1 MNRNIIEMFASSYP
15 KNKLGGTSV
24 QDFDGAL
31 FNPPAP
37 LQTHH
42 YAGSPQSF
50 KPQPRPQQRTP
61 IQDVVEGYKSSD
73 TPKAANVKA
82 SSMTNKMKKFLA
94 ILLIVFIGAFLF
106 SSFSYTISDT
116 IFSKFGLQF
125 FAEGGNPGMVI
136 IVIHSLIFLALVYL
150 TTSVFSWC

>member
-1 MNRNIIEMFASSYP
+1 MNRNVIEMFASSYP

-31 FNPPAP
+31 FDPPVP
-37 LQTHH
+37 LQSHH
-42 YAGSPQSF
+42 YAGNPQRS
-50 KPQPRPQQRTP
+50 KPQQRTP
-61 IQDVVEGYKSSD
+61 IQDVVEGYKSSSMSQ
-73 TPKAANVKA
+73 ASNVKV
-82 SSMTNKMKKFLA
+82 SSITNGMRKFLA
-94 ILLIVFIGAFLF
+94 ILLIVFLGAFLF

-150 TTSVFSWC
+150 ITSVFSWC